1 MKHAFPYFY
10 GALLGGAIGD
20 ALGAPI
26 EFMRFEQVM
35 GILGETGVTDY
46 IIPPGHKHAL
56 VTDDTQLMLF
66 TAEGLIRSAT
76 RAHRKNKERTLQGIA
91 ITVFRAYLRWLYTQ
105 GLQTARWSKK
115 DYDGW
120 LVKVS
125 RMHAYRDPGVTCLTT
140 LGKGVMGT
148 LNQPISENLGCGC
161 VMRVV
166 PVGLVEESE
175 RVFDIAIR
183 LAAITHGNPT
193 AYLSAGTL
201 AYIIHEIIEDQEIE
215 KAVYSAR
222 DKLSQEENSKD
233 VIEKIDLA
241 IKLVQE
247 GNPSREKIEQIGKGL
262 DAHEVLAMAIYAA
275 LSYPQDYLKGVLL
288 GINHSGASD
297 SVGGIT
303 GCILGGYLG
312 IHKIPTDLAERVELH
327 KEIKELATDLLTF
340 YQDGEAWL
348 TKYPAW

>member
-1 MKHAFPYFY
+1 MKHAFSYFY

-35 GILGETGVTDY
+35 GFLGIKGITDY

-56 VTDDTQLMLF
+56 ITDDTQLMMF

-76 RAHRKNKERTLQGIA
+76 RAHRKNKGRTLEGISIA
-91 ITVFRAYLRWLYTQ
+91 VFRAYLRWLYTQ
-105 GLQTARWSKK
+105 GLQTARWSSK

-125 RMHAYRDPGVTCLTT
+125 RMHAYREPGVTCLTS

-148 LNQPISENLGCGC
+148 LEKPINDSLGCGC

-166 PVGLVEESE
+166 PVGLVEEKE
-175 RVFDIAIR
+175 RVFDVAIR

-201 AYIIHEIIEDQEIE
+201 AYMIHQIIHDESLEA
-215 KAVYSAR
+215 AVNAAR
-222 DKLSQEENSKD
+222 ERVSKE
-233 VIEKIDLA
+233 VGCEALLEKIDLA
-241 IKLVQE
+241 IRLAQE
-247 GNPSREKIEQIGKGL
+247 GEPSREKIEQIGKGFV
-262 DAHEVLAMAIYAA
+262 AHEVLAMAIYAA
-275 LSYPQDYLKGVLL
+275 LSYPEDYLNGVLL
-288 GINHSGASD
+288 GINHSGDSD

-303 GCILGGYLG
+303 GCILGAYLG
-312 IHKIPTDLAERVELH
+312 IQKIPLDLASKVELH
-327 KEIKELATDLLTF
+327 SEIKELATDLLTF
-340 YQDGEAWL
+340 YQDGEEWL
-348 TKYPAW
+348 KKYPAW

>member
-35 GILGETGVTDY
+35 GILGTDGIRDY
-46 IIPPGHKHAL
+46 IIPPGQKQAL
-56 VTDDTQLMLF
+56 ITDDTQMMMF
-66 TAEGLIRSAT
+66 TAEGLLRSAT
-76 RAHRKNKERTLQGIA
+76 RAERKNKERTIEDIT

-120 LVKVS
+120 LVKIS
-125 RMHAYRDPGVTCLTT
+125 RMHAYREPGVTCLTA

-148 LNQPISENLGCGC
+148 VERPVNNSIGCGC

-166 PVGLVEESE
+166 PVGLVEEKE
-175 RVFDIAIR
+175 RVFEVAVS
-183 LAAITHGNPT
+183 LAAITHGHPS

-201 AYIIHEIIEDQEIE
+201 AYIIKEIVEGQSIEDAV
-215 KAVYSAR
+215 KAAR
-222 DKLSQEENSKD
+222 DRLSMEKD
-233 VIEKIDLA
+233 SNQVVEKINLSLQLA
-241 IKLVQE
+241 QE
-247 GNPSREKIEQIGKGL
+247 GKPSRNQMEQIGEGGA
-262 DAHEVLAMAIYAA
+262 AHEVLAMAIYAA
-275 LSYPQDYLKGVLL
+275 LCYPNDYLKGVLL
-288 GINHSGASD
+288 GVNHSGDSD

-303 GCILGGYLG
+303 GCILGCNLG
-312 IHKIPTDLAERVELH
+312 IQKIPSELTNRIELH
-327 KEIKELATDLLTF
+327 HEIQEVATDLLTF
-340 YQDGEAWL
+340 HTSGEEWL
-348 TKYPAW
+348 KKYPAW

>member
-1 MKHAFPYFY
+1 MRHAFAYIY

-26 EFMRFEQVM
+26 ENMRFEQVM
-35 GILGETGVTDY
+35 GIFGKQGITGY

-56 VTDDTQLMLF
+56 ITDDTQLMMF

-76 RAHRKNKERTLQGIA
+76 RAHRKNKERTLEGISIA
-91 ITVFRAYLRWLYTQ
+91 VYRAYLRWLYTQ
-105 GLQTARWSKK
+105 GLKTVRWSTK

-125 RMHAYRDPGVTCLTT
+125 RLHAYREPGVTCLTS
-140 LGKGVMGT
+140 LGKGIMGT
-148 LNQPISENLGCGC
+148 LDHPISDSLGCGC

-166 PVGLVEESE
+166 PVGLVEEEE

-201 AYIIHEIIEDQEIE
+201 AYIIHEIMKEQSIVDAVCIARERVAKEKGSKALLEKLDFAINLSREGTPSRDEIE
-215 KAVYSAR
+215 R
-222 DKLSQEENSKD
+222 
-233 VIEKIDLA
+233 
-241 IKLVQE
+241 
-247 GNPSREKIEQIGKGL
+247 IGDGVE
-262 DAHEVLAMAIYAA
+262 AHDVLARAVYAA
-275 LSYPQDYLKGVLL
+275 LCYPNDYLKGVLL
-288 GINHSGASD
+288 GVNHSGDSD

-303 GCILGGYLG
+303 GCILGCRLG
-312 IHKIPTDLAERVELH
+312 IQGIPEELTTEIELH
-327 KEIKELATDLLTF
+327 EEIKTLANDLITF
-340 YQDGEAWL
+340 YQEDEEWL
-348 TKYPAW
+348 KRYPAW

>member
-1 MKHAFPYFY
+1 MKHAFSYFY

-35 GILGETGVTDY
+35 GILGTAGITDY

-56 VTDDTQLMLF
+56 VTDDTQLMMF

-76 RAHRKNKERTLQGIA
+76 RAHRKQKERTLEGISIA
-91 ITVFRAYLRWLYTQ
+91 VFRAYLRWLYTQ
-105 GLQTARWSKK
+105 GLQTARWSTK

-125 RMHAYRDPGVTCLTT
+125 RMHAYREPGVTCLTS

-148 LNQPISENLGCGC
+148 VEKPLNDSLGCGC

-166 PVGLVEESE
+166 PVGLVEEKE
-175 RVFDIAIR
+175 RVFEVGKR
-183 LAAITHGNPT
+183 LAAITHGHPT

-201 AYIIHEIIEDQEIE
+201 AYIIKEIIEDKSIAEAVSASRERLSRE
-215 KAVYSAR
+215 KDCEKV
-222 DKLSQEENSKD
+222 L
-233 VIEKIDLA
+233 EKIDLA
-241 IKLVQE
+241 VQLAKE
-247 GNPSREKIEQIGKGL
+247 GEHSRDKIEQIGKGFV
-262 DAHEVLAMAIYAA
+262 AHEVLAMAIYAA
-275 LSYPQDYLKGVLL
+275 LCYPEDYLRVVLL
-288 GINHSGASD
+288 GVNHSGDSD

-303 GCILGGYLG
+303 GCILGCYLG
-312 IHKIPTDLAERVELH
+312 VQKIPVELTTKIELH
-327 KEIKELATDLLTF
+327 NEIKELATDLLTF
-340 YQDGEAWL
+340 YKDGEEWL
-348 TKYPAW
+348 KKYPAW